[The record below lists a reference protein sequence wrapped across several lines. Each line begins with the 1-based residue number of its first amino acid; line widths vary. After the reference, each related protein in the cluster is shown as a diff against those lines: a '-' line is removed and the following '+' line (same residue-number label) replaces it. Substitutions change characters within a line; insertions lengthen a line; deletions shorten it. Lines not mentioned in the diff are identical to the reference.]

1 MSRNENRFR
10 ELMRTAT
17 QRRKAGSTRLGSRDG
32 LPSPVSRI
40 QPREDRT
47 QPQARWS
54 QILWLRDGWH
64 AIRCRGVMYLVFL
77 HHHHGQ
83 TFWLDLSSCWSR
95 GAYHFKADFP
105 VCDLLKEYSELESKF
120 NAIAGD
126 TGATKI
132 EPMEVVVAAKAVS
145 RGVVIGISKGCVLT
159 DPLAPH
165 LMFHR
170 RSVLEILRAVPGRR
184 GDCRGQRWGLTF
196 SALGLEFVISSPDP
210 VSNAVVWREF
220 HSLILRV

>member
-1 MSRNENRFR
+1 MARNETRFR

-32 LPSPVSRI
+32 LPRPVSRI

-64 AIRCRGVMYLVFL
+64 AIRCRGVMHLVFL
-77 HHHHGQ
+77 HRHHGQ

-95 GAYHFKADFP
+95 SRGAYIIKADFP

-120 NAIAGD
+120 AAIAGDTGAAIAGD
-126 TGATKI
+126 TGATEI
-132 EPMEVVVAAKAVS
+132 EPMEVVVAAKAAP
-145 RGVVIGISKGCVLT
+145 RGVAIAISKGCVLT

-165 LMFHR
+165 LVFHR

-196 SALGLEFVISSPDP
+196 SALGL
-210 VSNAVVWREF
+210 
-220 HSLILRV
+220 